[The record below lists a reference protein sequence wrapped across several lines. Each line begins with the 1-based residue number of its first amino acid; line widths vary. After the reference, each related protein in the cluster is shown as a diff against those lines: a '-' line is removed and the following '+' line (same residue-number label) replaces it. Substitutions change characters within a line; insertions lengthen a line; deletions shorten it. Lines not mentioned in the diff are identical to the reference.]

1 MVDLN
6 TIINRAQLAIE
17 DWEGGDAKKILLEL
31 RKVVVDQKIA
41 ETRPDVYVKLQ
52 KWIAYLQLTAFS
64 NLSDEECV
72 EILRTHY
79 LESFAINVP
88 MENQLTAK
96 LFHIPYLVRD
106 ELREKLKRGL
116 TANTQLLGGQTV
128 GQWIQEF
135 EKQFNVH
142 TRNESAPVQFVM
154 QNPKAINL
162 PHNEQNILKEM
173 LHTYDY
179 LLVST
184 LPALGEDLR
193 NILNAMPAEN
203 EVGNYAGAYLAP
215 QQAMS
220 QQGPDV
226 MRRGVQFGIDQEQ
239 SSNKNPLAKST
250 LVKAIGDFP
259 HLAEQ
264 NITGSQIKL
273 RSLPTPVRPSIKNWI
288 KDFHDSL
295 GAKKHSPIDRGN
307 FLFHSENAK
316 KLSSIDR
323 QKLGTI
329 LKSLDE
335 ETLLTIDTENEKVVF
350 DNIEGEKIQP
360 SAVSFAQGLSSG
372 HNSPNSEPRN
382 TMDVPRTFVQHR
394 EPETKNEEKIE
405 SFFQIPSPKP
415 PIGTQDFYP
424 ESRGQERD
432 EEQIQNLRFTE
443 RMSIPEKEQF
453 ADRNHL
459 PKSVSLD
466 AEKMRY
472 AQIMQNLKKEPVF
485 DVDEQQKQNPSQV
498 QPRPVPDFRR
508 NAAGVESKTVFNS
521 ESISDEELLE
531 RIRQNKT
538 APQSAGSQN
547 GRGVNNGG
555 LYSAE
560 SKFHI
565 VPSMNSSLQ
574 NSVEKVNEPKLN
586 GNVVDLS

>member
-1 MVDLN
+1 MSDLN
-6 TIINRAQLAIE
+6 SIIEGAQLAIE
-17 DWEGGDAKKILLEL
+17 DWESGDAKKILIEL
-31 RKVVVDQKIA
+31 RKVITDQKIA
-41 ETRPDVYVKLQ
+41 ETRPDVYEKLQ
-52 KWIAYLQLTAFS
+52 KWIVYLQLTAFPD
-64 NLSDEECV
+64 LSDEECV

-96 LFHIPYLVRD
+96 LFYIPYLVRD

-116 TANTQLLGGQTV
+116 VANMQLLGGQTV

-154 QNPKAINL
+154 QNPKATSL
-162 PHNEQNILKEM
+162 PRNDQNILKEM

-184 LPALGEDLR
+184 LPALGEDLK
-193 NILNAMPAEN
+193 NILNSMPAGN

-239 SSNKNPLAKST
+239 SSNKNSLAKST
-250 LVKAIGDFP
+250 LVKAIADFP

-264 NITGSQIKL
+264 NITDSQIKL

-295 GAKKHSPIDRGN
+295 GARKHSPIDRGN
-307 FLFHSENAK
+307 FLFHSDNAK
-316 KLSSIDR
+316 KLSPVDR

-350 DNIEGEKIQP
+350 EDIEKDGMQSSVISHQSVS
-360 SAVSFAQGLSSG
+360 SADRSS
-372 HNSPNSEPRN
+372 SSEPRDII
-382 TMDVPRTFVQHR
+382 DVPRTFAQRR
-394 EPETKNEEKIE
+394 EPEIKNEERIDN
-405 SFFQIPSPKP
+405 FFQIPSPKP
-415 PIGTQDFYP
+415 PIGSQDYYP
-424 ESRGQERD
+424 KNKEQEKD
-432 EEQIQNLRFTE
+432 EDQIQNLRFTE
-443 RMSIPEKEQF
+443 RMTIPEKEQF
-453 ADRNHL
+453 LDRNQL

-472 AQIMQNLKKEPVF
+472 AQIMQNLKKETVF
-485 DVDEQQKQNPSQV
+485 DVDEQQRQSQS
-498 QPRPVPDFRR
+498 QIQTRPVPDFRR
-508 NAAGVESKTVFNS
+508 NAAEVASKTVFNS
-521 ESISDEELLE
+521 ESISDDELLE
-531 RIRQNKT
+531 RIREKKVIS
-538 APQSAGSQN
+538 QSAGVQN
-547 GRGVNNGG
+547 SREENKQSS
-555 LYSAE
+555 YSVE

-574 NSVEKVNEPKLN
+574 NSATKENEPKVN